1 MSFYISLLNTAFL
14 YRGMKS
20 RLMLAALHFNG
31 NANHCKSKTKEGK
44 EQYSIAYPKYK
55 SRGYI
60 VRQIKTDPTYS
71 KDNEV

>member
-44 EQYSIAYPKYK
+44 ERYSIAYPKYK